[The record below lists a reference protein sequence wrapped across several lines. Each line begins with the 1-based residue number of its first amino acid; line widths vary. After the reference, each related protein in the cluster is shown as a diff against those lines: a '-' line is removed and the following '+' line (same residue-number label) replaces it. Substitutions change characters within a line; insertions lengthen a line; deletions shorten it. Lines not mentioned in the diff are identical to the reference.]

1 MSTLSEPQSL
11 TLMPRLSQHFQCH
24 DILQNI
30 GLLSIR
36 IIQKKRVGSLVEYR
50 RSYSLLDQEQL
61 DFQTCVPPNI
71 RQRLVLCINLSS
83 HEWSISLP
91 DHHFSEEFFRFPTDC
106 PTLQFSRFYAT
117 THHFI
122 TSLESFILSLF
133 STSIE
138 FSSTS
143 TYYQDTALPN

>member
-1 MSTLSEPQSL
+1 MSTSSGPQCL
-11 TLMPRLSQHFQCH
+11 TLMPRLSQHFQHH
-24 DILQNI
+24 DILQNV

-36 IIQKKRVGSLVEYR
+36 IIQKKRAVSLVEYR
-50 RSYSLLDQEQL
+50 RLYSLLDQEQL
-61 DFQTCVPPNI
+61 DFQNFVHPDV

-91 DHHFSEEFFRFPTDC
+91 YHHFSEEFFRFPTDC
-106 PTLQFSRFYAT
+106 PPLQFSRFYAT
-117 THHFI
+117 THHFM

-138 FSSTS
+138 FSSAS
-143 TYYQDTALPN
+143 TYYQDTASPK

>member
-106 PTLQFSRFYAT
+106 PPLQFSCLYT
-117 THHFI
+117 TTQHFI

-138 FSSTS
+138 FSSAS
-143 TYYQDTALPN
+143 TYYQDTALPK

>member
-1 MSTLSEPQSL
+1 MSTSSGPQCL
-11 TLMPRLSQHFQCH
+11 TLMPRLSQHFQHH
-24 DILQNI
+24 DILQNV

-36 IIQKKRVGSLVEYR
+36 IIQKKRAVSLVEYR

-61 DFQTCVPPNI
+61 DFQICVPLNI
-71 RQRLVLCINLSS
+71 RQCLILCINLSS

-91 DHHFSEEFFRFPTDC
+91 DHLFYEEFFRFPTDC
-106 PTLQFSRFYAT
+106 PPLQFSRFYAT
-117 THHFI
+117 THHFM

-138 FSSTS
+138 FSSAS
-143 TYYQDTALPN
+143 TYYQDTALPK